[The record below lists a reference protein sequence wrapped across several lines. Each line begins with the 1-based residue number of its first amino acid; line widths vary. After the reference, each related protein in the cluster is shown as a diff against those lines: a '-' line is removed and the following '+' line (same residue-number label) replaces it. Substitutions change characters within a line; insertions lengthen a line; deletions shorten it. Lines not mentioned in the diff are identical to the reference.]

1 MSGLVEVARFD
12 NPVRAELA
20 RMFVESHGLNAIVFD
35 ANLYNNSEGALIGV
49 RLMVPEDEADEA
61 LEALRDYRP

>member
-12 NPVRAELA
+12 TPMRAELA
-20 RMFVESHGLNAIVFD
+20 RMFVESYGLNALVFD
-35 ANLYNNSEGALIGV
+35 GNLYNNSEGALIGV
-49 RLMVPEDEADEA
+49 RLMVPEDETDEA

>member
-1 MSGLVEVARFD
+1 MSGLVEIARF
-12 NPVRAELA
+12 NTQIRAELA
-20 RMFVESHGLNAIVFD
+20 RMFVESYGLNAIVLD
-35 ANLYNNSEGALIGV
+35 GNLYNNSEGALIAV